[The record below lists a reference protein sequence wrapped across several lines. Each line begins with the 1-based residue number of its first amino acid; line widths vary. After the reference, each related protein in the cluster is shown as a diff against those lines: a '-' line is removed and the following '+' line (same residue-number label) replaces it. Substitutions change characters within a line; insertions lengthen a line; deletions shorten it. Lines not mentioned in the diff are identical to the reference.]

1 MTDFDVQLQSVI
13 APSRTSAIAEA
24 LRRAILSGALPA
36 GAALVEND
44 LAKKFGTSK
53 TPVREA
59 LKALVG
65 QGLVTF
71 SEYRGA
77 AVRLI
82 DAKMVEDIFDLRYL
96 LEPVAAERTVKNGVD
111 AVALGDALE
120 KGTNAE
126 DRVTRS
132 LANRHFH
139 HVLYSGHSNTILIS
153 TLDELRDQVALIS
166 VNAWSRSQDAT
177 WENEAAEHRAIFDSA
192 VAGDAATAGRLLRQH
207 IKGSAERIRRQMEG
221 NR

>member
-1 MTDFDVQLQSVI
+1 MLDFDGQLESVI

-36 GAALVEND
+36 GSALVEND
-44 LAKKFGTSK
+44 LARRFGTSK

-77 AVRLI
+77 TVRLI
-82 DAKMVEDIFDLRYL
+82 DSRMVEDIFDLRYL

-111 AVALGDALE
+111 GAALEDALE
-120 KGTNAE
+120 KGSTAE
-126 DRVTRS
+126 DRVNRS

-139 HVLYSGHSNTILIS
+139 RILYSGHSNSILIS

-166 VNAWSRSQDAT
+166 VNAWSRDAT
-177 WENEAAEHRAIFDSA
+177 WENEAAEHRAIFEAA
-192 VAGDAATAGRLLRQH
+192 VSGDAAKAGKLLRQH
-207 IKGSAERIRRQMEG
+207 IRGFAARVLEQMEG
-221 NR
+221 SR